1 MQKIKVHELAKEL
14 NVPSKEIMKRLEE
27 MGIFVPS
34 HMSALQPAEEDKI
47 RVAFGG
53 KPVHQRPVVKKRV
66 VVRKRVETPAAPAQ
80 EQTETAAE
88 TPAAPVEPVAP
99 AAAAPEAPKAEVQP
113 VVEEKPQE
121 AVKAAEP
128 VKEPVE
134 KPEEQPEKAEKAQQQ
149 PAQAKPQDPNAPRTV
164 IVRRADGKL
173 VRRIAVPKGETAQS
187 VMARREAERKQNG
200 GKEVEMT
207 VISNPSRKG
216 GQEGGNRRGER
227 TRTQGERPQGDRP
240 QRGQRGE
247 RPQQGERQGRPQQG
261 ERRQGAPRPQDDEK
275 RDQYR
280 QNREAGSGRDNN
292 RRRSG
297 GRDQA
302 QSALNEIIMPERT
315 KSADKTAKKPA
326 ASSKKD
332 KNRSQGSEDFARKK
346 KDARMQASMMD
357 DDALARHRKKPKPKA
372 QQKHNADQEDQIKVV
387 ALPDSM
393 TVMEFAEYLNKPA
406 TQIIKALMMKGVMA
420 GLNQQIEFEQAE
432 EIAMD
437 MGILVEHEVEE
448 DIFAAYA
455 DPHDDEEDLVERP
468 PVVVVM
474 GHVDHGKTSLLDK
487 IRSTRVTAGEA
498 GGITQSIGAS
508 VVQING
514 RQITFLDTPGHEAF
528 TAMRLRGAQATD
540 IAILVVAADDGVMPQ
555 TVEAISH
562 AKTAGVQIIVAINK
576 MDKPGANP
584 DRVMQEL
591 TEYELIPEAW
601 GGSTICVPVSAITGE
616 GIDTLLEMV
625 LLTADMEEYKANPN
639 APASGVVIEAE
650 LDRGRGAVA
659 TVLVQR
665 GTLHMGDPIVV
676 GNTYGRI
683 KAMQD
688 DTGKRIKTA
697 GPSMPAEI
705 IGLDE
710 VPAAGERFFV
720 TPSDREARVL
730 AEKVAARE
738 RQNMIEGNK
747 RVSLE
752 DLFGQIQE
760 GEMKELNIVVKA
772 DTQGSVEAVKQ
783 SLEKLSNEQVA
794 VRVIH
799 GAVGAVNE
807 SDVTLAA
814 TANAIVVG
822 FNVRPDA
829 VAKSAAE
836 QEKIDI
842 RLYRVIYT
850 AIEEIEAAMKG
861 MLDPEFQEVILG
873 HAEVRQVFRA
883 SGLGTIAGSYVK
895 DGKIQRGAKVRLLRD
910 NIVVYEGEL
919 ASLRRFKDDVR
930 EVATNYECGIMLNKF
945 SDIKEGDVIEAF
957 VMEEIKR

>member
-34 HMSALQPAEEDKI
+34 HLSALQPAEEDKI

-66 VVRKRVETPAAPAQ
+66 VVRKRAEAPAQ
-80 EQTETAAE
+80 EQPAAE
-88 TPAAPVEPVAP
+88 AP
-99 AAAAPEAPKAEVQP
+99 AAAEPVQEPAPAPQETPEVQAPKAEVEPKEAAQP
-113 VVEEKPQE
+113 
-121 AVKAAEP
+121 AEQ
-128 VKEPVE
+128 
-134 KPEEQPEKAEKAQQQ
+134 KPEIPVQPEPQEKAEPAPKKQ
-149 PAQAKPQDPNAPRTV
+149 PAPQDPNAPRTV

-200 GKEVEMT
+200 DKEVEMT
-207 VISNPSRKG
+207 VVQNPSRKG
-216 GQEGGNRRGER
+216 ASEGGRRGEG
-227 TRTQGERPQGDRP
+227 TRGERGSRPQGERPQRGTRGDRP
-240 QRGQRGE
+240 QNDR
-247 RPQQGERQGRPQQG
+247 RPQQGDRRQGT
-261 ERRQGAPRPQDDEK
+261 GAPRPQEDDK

-280 QNREAGSGRDNN
+280 QNREAGAGRDNS

-302 QSALNEIIMPERT
+302 QTALNEIIMPERS
-315 KSADKTAKKPA
+315 KSNDKTAKKPA

-332 KNRSQGSEDFARKK
+332 KNRSQSSEDFARKK

-372 QQKHNADQEDQIKVV
+372 QQKHNAEQEDQIKVV

-420 GLNQQIEFEQAE
+420 GLNQQIEFDQAE

-601 GGSTICVPVSAITGE
+601 GGSTICVPVSAMTGE

-738 RQNMIEGNK
+738 RQSMIEGSK

-783 SLEKLSNEQVA
+783 SLEKLSNDQVA

-829 VAKSAAE
+829 LAKSAAE

-861 MLDPEFQEVILG
+861 MLDPDFQEVIIG

-883 SGLGTIAGSYVK
+883 SGIGTIAGSYVK

-919 ASLRRFKDDVR
+919 ASLRRYKDDVR
-930 EVATNYECGIMLNKF
+930 EVASNFECGIMLNKF
-945 SDIKEGDVIEAF
+945 SDIKEGDIIEAF

>member
-34 HMSALQPAEEDKI
+34 HLSALQPAEEDKI

-66 VVRKRVETPAAPAQ
+66 VVRKRAEAPAQ
-80 EQTETAAE
+80 EQPAAE
-88 TPAAPVEPVAP
+88 AP
-99 AAAAPEAPKAEVQP
+99 AAAEPVQEPAPAPQETPEVQAPKAEAEPKEAAQPAEQKPETPVQP
-113 VVEEKPQE
+113 EPQ
-121 AVKAAEP
+121 
-128 VKEPVE
+128 
-134 KPEEQPEKAEKAQQQ
+134 EKAEPAPKKQ
-149 PAQAKPQDPNAPRTV
+149 PAPQDPNAPRTV

-200 GKEVEMT
+200 DKEVEMT
-207 VISNPSRKG
+207 VVQNPSRKG
-216 GQEGGNRRGER
+216 ASEGGRRGEG
-227 TRTQGERPQGDRP
+227 TRGERGSRLQGERPQRGTRGDRP
-240 QRGQRGE
+240 QNDR
-247 RPQQGERQGRPQQG
+247 RPQQGDRRQGT
-261 ERRQGAPRPQDDEK
+261 GAPRPQEDDK

-280 QNREAGSGRDNN
+280 QNREAGAGRDNS

-302 QSALNEIIMPERT
+302 QTALNEIIMPERS
-315 KSADKTAKKPA
+315 KSNDKTAKKPA

-332 KNRSQGSEDFARKK
+332 KNRSQSSEDFARKK

-372 QQKHNADQEDQIKVV
+372 QQKHNAEQEDQIKVV

-420 GLNQQIEFEQAE
+420 GLNQQIEFDQAE

-601 GGSTICVPVSAITGE
+601 GGSTICVPVSAMTGE

-738 RQNMIEGNK
+738 RQSMIEGSK

-783 SLEKLSNEQVA
+783 SLEKLSNDQVA

-829 VAKSAAE
+829 LAKSAAE

-861 MLDPEFQEVILG
+861 MLDPEFQEVIIG

-883 SGLGTIAGSYVK
+883 SGIGTIAGSYVK

-919 ASLRRFKDDVR
+919 ASLRRYKDDVR
-930 EVATNYECGIMLNKF
+930 EVASNFECGIMLNKF
-945 SDIKEGDVIEAF
+945 SDIKEGDIIEAF

>member
-66 VVRKRVETPAAPAQ
+66 VVRKRVEAPAAAPAP
-80 EQTETAAE
+80 EETPAE
-88 TPAAPVEPVAP
+88 TPAAPETPVTAVPEAP
-99 AAAAPEAPKAEVQP
+99 QAPKAEVQP
-113 VVEEKPQE
+113 AAEANTQE
-121 AVKAAEP
+121 AVKPEEP
-128 VKEPVE
+128 VKEPAEQPV
-134 KPEEQPEKAEKAQQQ
+134 EQPEKAEKAQK

-207 VISNPSRKG
+207 VISNPSRKS
-216 GQEGGNRRGER
+216 GQEGGTRRGER

-240 QRGQRGE
+240 QRGTRGE

-275 RDQYR
+275 REQYR
-280 QNREAGSGRDNN
+280 QTREAGSGRDNN
-292 RRRSG
+292 RRRSS

-302 QSALNEIIMPERT
+302 QTALNEIIMPERT
-315 KSADKTAKKPA
+315 KSSDKTAKKPA
-326 ASSKKD
+326 ASNKKD

-357 DDALARHRKKPKPKA
+357 DDALARHRKKPKPKT

-420 GLNQQIEFEQAE
+420 GLNQQIEFDQAE

-601 GGSTICVPVSAITGE
+601 GGSTICVPVSALTGE

-625 LLTADMEEYKANPN
+625 LLTADMEEYKANPD

-705 IGLDE
+705 IGLDN